1 MHAYIHTYIYM
12 LMCVDI
18 HIHDMYISCVCV
30 CVGVCVGV
38 CFFRSVLYLF
48 AHRKDAF
55 CLQTYAHGTRQDCTA
70 TTKPRKDVCSTK

>member
-1 MHAYIHTYIYM
+1 M